1 MLILGDTFEELIG
14 DRYLDNPF
22 FSATRTHQAAK
33 NSLLCIGLDP
43 YFERL
48 PAIVKQDEHP
58 IFKFNKEI
66 IEATRDIACC
76 YKPQIA
82 HYSAVGA
89 EKDLELTITF
99 ITSRDIPVL
108 LDAKRGDV
116 GSSAEMYAKE
126 LFERYG
132 ADAITV
138 NPYLG
143 LDSMEPYLSYSDKG
157 VFILCRTSNPGS
169 AELQNLRLE
178 GDKLLY
184 EHIAESAATTWNY
197 NGNVGL
203 VVGATKPA
211 ELKRI
216 REIVGDTTLLLPG
229 VGSQGAD
236 VGIMMDAGAGGGMLV
251 SSSRAI
257 IFASPD
263 ADFGEA
269 ARNVAIAT
277 RDEINQYRIAA

>member
-1 MLILGDTFEELIG
+1 M
-14 DRYLDNPF
+14 DNLF
-22 FSATRTHQAAK
+22 FSAARTHQAAK

-43 YFERL
+43 DFERL
-48 PAIVKQDEHP
+48 PAIVKQDKNP
-58 IFKFNKEI
+58 IFRFNKEI
-66 IEATRDIACC
+66 IKATKDIACC

-82 HYSAVGA
+82 HYSAIGA
-89 EKDLELTITF
+89 EKDLELTINF
-99 ITSRDIPVL
+99 IKSLDIPVL

-116 GSSAEMYAKE
+116 GSTADMYAKE

-143 LDSMEPYLSYSDKG
+143 LDSMKPYLSYSDKG
-157 VFILCRTSNPGS
+157 IFILCRTSNPGS
-169 AELQNLRLE
+169 AELQNLRLD

-184 EHIAESAATTWNY
+184 EHVAESAATTWNY
-197 NGNVGL
+197 NQNVAL
-203 VVGATKPA
+203 VVGATKTA

-236 VGIMMDAGAGGGMLV
+236 VGEMMAAAAGGGMLV

-257 IFASPD
+257 IFASAE
-263 ADFGEA
+263 ADFADA
-269 ARNVAIAT
+269 ARKVAIAT
-277 RDEINQYRIAA
+277 RDEINKYRIAA

>member
-1 MLILGDTFEELIG
+1 
-14 DRYLDNPF
+14 LDNPF
-22 FSATRTHQAAK
+22 FSATRTHQTAK

-43 YFERL
+43 DFERL
-48 PAIVKQDEHP
+48 PAIVKQDENP
-58 IFKFNKEI
+58 IFKFNKDI
-66 IEATRDIACC
+66 IEATQDLACC

-82 HYSAVGA
+82 HYSAIGA
-89 EKDLELTITF
+89 ERDLELTIDLLK
-99 ITSRDIPVL
+99 SLDIPVL

-116 GSSAEMYAKE
+116 GSTATMYAKE

-143 LDSMEPYLSYSDKG
+143 LDSMEPYLSYADKG

-169 AELQNLRLE
+169 SELQNLRLE
-178 GDKLLY
+178 DGKLLY
-184 EHIAESAATTWNY
+184 EHIAESAAATWNF
-197 NGNVGL
+197 NSNVGL
-203 VVGATKPA
+203 VAGATKPA

-216 REIVGDTTLLLPG
+216 REIVGDSTLLLPG

-236 VGIMMDAGAGGGMLV
+236 VAAMMDAGAGGGMLV

-257 IFASPD
+257 IFASAN
-263 ADFGEA
+263 ADFADA
-269 ARNVAIAT
+269 ARNAAITT